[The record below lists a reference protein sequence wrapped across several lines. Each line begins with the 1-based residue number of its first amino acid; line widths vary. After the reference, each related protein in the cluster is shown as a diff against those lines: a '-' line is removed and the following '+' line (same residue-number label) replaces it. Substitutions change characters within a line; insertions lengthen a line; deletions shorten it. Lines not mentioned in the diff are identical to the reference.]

1 MKYIKFAYFKRVT
14 VLVVLACMLFAFPV
28 FADEAVYTDPLISEH
43 AADQEAYNLRMQYMQ
58 DLIQQDAYNARM
70 DVYEGLEQNTA
81 LRQAIVD
88 YALSY
93 VGVTPYYPGGGSLIY
108 GTDCSGF
115 VCLIF
120 GAFDIWLSLSSMA
133 YQNSIGTHIAPEDR
147 LPGDIIVYDN
157 GAHVGIY
164 AGYDYVVHCS
174 SPENGTVC
182 WPWNYRNV
190 TAVVRVL

>member
-1 MKYIKFAYFKRVT
+1 MNKLFTKRFIILTIVM
-14 VLVVLACMLFAFPV
+14 CILFAFPA
-28 FADEAVYTDPLISEH
+28 FADEASFLDALQSEQ
-43 AADQEAYNLRMQYMQ
+43 AADQEAYNLRMEYMQ
-58 DLIQQDAYNARM
+58 DLIQQDAYSTRM
-70 DVYEGLEQNTA
+70 DVYEGLEQNMA

-120 GAFDIWLSLSSMA
+120 GTFDIWLSLSSVA
-133 YQNSIGTHIAPEDR
+133 YQYSIGTHIAPEDR

-182 WPWNYRNV
+182 WPWNYRNI